1 MGRIVYA
8 NTFGSQ
14 GSKLDL
20 QRNDLWKVYISLPAA
35 VNINW
40 EHEVQFAVEKFPF
53 PAREREH
60 IPIKYLQQTNK
71 QIGGDTDLA
80 PVELTIRYAFAARTA
95 EALEKWFWLVANPRT
110 GGVGLTS
117 EVKSK
122 GYFVYLVPNMA
133 RQAADL
139 QAGAQSSQDTL
150 KAGLKWVLE
159 GVWPKSFKMTDAD
172 MSTGNAVS
180 MCLVTFAIDRYYP
193 DNINRMIVDI

>member
-1 MGRIVYA
+1 
-8 NTFGSQ
+8 
-14 GSKLDL
+14 
-20 QRNDLWKVYISLPAA
+20 
-35 VNINW
+35 
-40 EHEVQFAVEKFPF
+40 
-53 PAREREH
+53 
-60 IPIKYLQQTNK
+60 
-71 QIGGDTDLA
+71 
-80 PVELTIRYAFAARTA
+80 
-95 EALEKWFWLVANPRT
+95 VANPRT

>member
-20 QRNDLWKVYISLPAA
+20 QRNDLWKVYISLPPA

-53 PAREREH
+53 AARERES

-71 QIGGDTDLA
+71 QVGGDTDLS

-95 EALEKWFWLVANPRT
+95 EALEKWHWLISNPRT

-159 GVWPKSFKMTDAD
+159 GVWIKSYKMTDAD
-172 MSTGNAVS
+172 MTTGNAVAN
-180 MCLVTFAIDRYYP
+180 CLVTFAIDRYYP